1 MTHTST
7 AILRPVY
14 QYYKKTYSS
23 RPVTASRVSCVSI
36 YPCAIYSSSEP
47 VRLLC
52 KSQNSPTESYVCTL
66 LLLVGLGIVLHLSHK
81 AFDLQQSRSE
91 SRGCRLGGNTLSQKN
106 TKESYQ
112 SIKPKVTLGL
122 TYNGNKATQYS
133 SGPKAITPPP
143 HLV

>member
-14 QYYKKTYSS
+14 QYYKKTYSG

-52 KSQNSPTESYVCTL
+52 KLQNSPAESYVCTL
-66 LLLVGLGIVLHLSHK
+66 LLLVGLGSFSTFL
-81 AFDLQQSRSE
+81 
-91 SRGCRLGGNTLSQKN
+91 
-106 TKESYQ
+106 
-112 SIKPKVTLGL
+112 IKPSTCSKVAQSLGVAVLAVTLDSTSTFYDGR
-122 TYNGNKATQYS
+122 
-133 SGPKAITPPP
+133 
-143 HLV
+143 V

>member
-14 QYYKKTYSS
+14 QYYKKTYSG

-52 KSQNSPTESYVCTL
+52 KSQNSPAELYVCTL
-66 LLLVGLGIVLHLSHK
+66 LLLVGLGSFSTFSHK

-91 SRGCRLGGNTLSQKN
+91 SRGCRLGGDFRLYFYFLRRPSLARLRQGCTSR
-106 TKESYQ
+106 
-112 SIKPKVTLGL
+112 
-122 TYNGNKATQYS
+122 KAQ
-133 SGPKAITPPP
+133 
-143 HLV
+143 